1 MIAPRTLFA
10 KLLLLF
16 LGFGALMAGVFVLV
30 MRVSHE
36 TYHLEFDQLTHRALA
51 RQYVDASLL
60 VRDPPLTAHNFAASL
75 ERITSINPSVDV
87 YVLDA
92 GGSILAS
99 SAPGRTVVRDRVA
112 LGPIERFLDERGQ
125 LPLLGDDPADENRRG
140 VFSAAQLSIP
150 DCPAAYLY
158 VVLSRHSQRSPADG
172 LKTSYAIGEG
182 AGVLLAAV
190 ALAVAGS
197 VLFLRLLTRRLA
209 TLQESI
215 EEFRE
220 SRYLGLPPVP
230 PPDDSHPEDEIGRL
244 RGHFMELA
252 ARVGQQVRELR
263 RTDEIRRRLLDDVSH
278 DLRTPLATLQAH
290 LEALAEAEASPVA
303 ERRQYLDVSL
313 LQCRRLV
320 RLVEQVLEVAR
331 LDARQVPISPE
342 PFQLG
347 DIVQDAVV
355 TCRSAARS
363 LGVEVGVEQ
372 PPGGVPL
379 VVGDIVLIG
388 RAVDNLVDN
397 AVRHAGSDG
406 RVTLRLTPRQNAIR
420 LDVHDSGP
428 GIPESE
434 RDRVF
439 DSFYRGDASRSPET
453 GRSGLG
459 LSIAR
464 GILELHGGTIEFECS
479 RAGGTTFFFEL
490 PIAAAT

>member
-16 LGFGALMAGVFVLV
+16 LGFGALMTGVFIFV

-36 TYHLEFDQLTHRALA
+36 TYHLEFDQLTHRGLA
-51 RQYVDASLL
+51 QQYVDARLL

-75 ERITSINPSVDV
+75 DRITSINPSVDA

-92 GGSILAS
+92 RGSILAS
-99 SAPGRTVVRDRVA
+99 STPGRATARNKVA
-112 LGPIERFLDERGQ
+112 LDPIRRFLQEGEP
-125 LPLLGDDPADENRRG
+125 LPILGDDPVDERRQG
-140 VFSAAQLSIP
+140 VFSAAPLSIP

-158 VVLSRHSQRSPADG
+158 VLLSRRDRGSAADG
-172 LKTSYAIGEG
+172 LKTSYAISEG

-190 ALAVAGS
+190 ALAIAGS

-215 EEFRE
+215 EEFRD
-220 SRYLGLPPVP
+220 SRYLAVPSALPVEK
-230 PPDDSHPEDEIGRL
+230 DRSDDEIGRL

-252 ARVGQQVRELR
+252 ARVGGQVRELQ
-263 RTDEIRRRLLDDVSH
+263 RTDEMRKQLLDNVSH

-290 LEALAEAEASPVA
+290 LEALSAEDRLPDH
-303 ERRQYLDVSL
+303 ERRRYLAVSL

-320 RLVEQVLEVAR
+320 QLVEQVLEVAR
-331 LDARQVPISPE
+331 LDGRQVKMSPE

-347 DIVQDAVV
+347 EIVQDAVM
-355 TCRSAARS
+355 TRRGSAAGT
-363 LGVEVGVEQ
+363 GVEVGVEQ

-379 VVGDIVLIG
+379 VVGDIALIG

-397 AVRHAGSDG
+397 AVRHAGSHG
-406 RVTLRLTPRQNAIR
+406 RVTLRLTPLQNTIR
-420 LDVHDSGP
+420 LDVHDTGP
-428 GIPESE
+428 GIPEHE
-434 RDRVF
+434 RGRLFDR
-439 DSFYRGDASRSPET
+439 FYRGDSSRSASS
-453 GRSGLG
+453 GRAGLG

-464 GILELHGGTIEFECS
+464 GILELHGGTLAFQSS
-479 RAGGTTFFFEL
+479 RSGGTTFFFEL
-490 PIAAAT
+490 PIASAA